1 MIRTQRIEIDS
12 ALTDWANIP
21 KGIPQGFIQ
30 GLLLFNNLSMIGS
43 FSLQNVSS
51 VILLMTIAIILVVW
65 V

>member
-1 MIRTQRIEIDS
+1 MIRTQRIEIDL

-30 GLLLFNNLSMIGS
+30 GFLLFNNLSMIGS
-43 FSLQNVSS
+43 FSQQNVSS

>member
-1 MIRTQRIEIDS
+1 MTRTQRIEIDS

-21 KGIPQGFIQ
+21 KCIPQGFIL

-43 FSLQNVSS
+43 FSQQNVSS